1 MIGTAIDFPIPLP
14 PERLFAMV
22 SGTRTFTL
30 EDTFLEPQVL
40 KPPPT
45 RHALLAFLLVLA
57 AVIHIGTAGWGHLYD
72 GVEGQLTGG
81 AREMLESKQ
90 WLLPTNNGAP
100 QLETPP
106 LAYWT
111 LALSY
116 KIFGVTPTAARIP
129 IALAM
134 IGSVA
139 LTFLIGERLAGYWRG
154 FAAGLI
160 HLCSGGA
167 FLLGRM
173 VSPDPFFVLFIAGGI
188 YCLVCG
194 YQRRKFRWAWFAVFW
209 FFSSLAF
216 LTKGPAAILYLGGIC
231 LLLAIFFREA
241 RLRFR
246 LLFHW
251 SYLLL
256 FVVITAPWFVWT
268 QNQFPA
274 FLSSLLISANETALP
289 RGQFLLRHFA
299 WWFPALFLI
308 LPALFFAPS
317 KVLRPHEMTFADAL
331 PLCWVGIAFLPLFLG
346 ERQAQSA
353 LTTMPPFAL
362 FAACAWERTVPP
374 FRIAGIAVALLAG
387 GAFVAI
393 SCLAPG
399 GFYSIVFGTLPGE
412 ESRYFGHMAP
422 IALLVL
428 LVFSLPALFFAFKE
442 REELALFLVLGS
454 MVPIGFGLA
463 EGVSRSASRFSM
475 AGAAQFLNPRLG
487 QNGEVLYEGPLR
499 RSNSLSFYLNKK
511 YFIVNQK
518 PGPFEQDAA
527 SQNKYLD
534 EHFVLEAWNRSN
546 PIYFII
552 EEHRVDYWRRL
563 IIDRVHIYRHVT
575 TSGTRVVLSNEL

>member
-1 MIGTAIDFPIPLP
+1 
-14 PERLFAMV
+14 MV
-22 SGTRTFTL
+22 SGARAFTL
-30 EDTFLEPQVL
+30 EDTFLAPQIL
-40 KPPPT
+40 NPPPT

-57 AVIHIGTAGWGHLYD
+57 AVLHIGTAGWGDLYD
-72 GVEGQLTGG
+72 GVEGELAGG

-90 WLLPTNNGAP
+90 RLLPTNNGVP
-100 QLETPP
+100 QLQTPP

-111 LALSY
+111 IALSY

-139 LTFLIGERLAGYWRG
+139 LIFLIGERLAGYWRG

-173 VSPDPFFVLFIAGGI
+173 VAPDSFFALFIAGAT

-209 FFSSLAF
+209 FCSSLAC
-216 LTKGPAAILYLGGIC
+216 LTKGPVAILYLGGIC

-256 FVVITAPWFVWT
+256 FAVITVPWFVWT
-268 QNQFPA
+268 QNHFPG

-289 RGQFLLRHFA
+289 RGQFLLRHLA

-308 LPALFFAPS
+308 LPGLYFAPS
-317 KVLRPHEMTFADAL
+317 KILRWREMTFADAL
-331 PLCWVGIAFLPLFLG
+331 PLCWLGIAFLPLFIG
-346 ERQAQSA
+346 DRQAHSA
-353 LTTMPPFAL
+353 LAAMPPFAL
-362 FAACAWERTVPP
+362 FAACAWERTSPP

-387 GAFVAI
+387 GALTTMA
-393 SCLAPG
+393 CLAPRR
-399 GFYSIVFGTLPGE
+399 FYAITFGTTAGE
-412 ESRYFGHMAP
+412 ESRYFHHMAP
-422 IALLVL
+422 VALFIL
-428 LVFSLPALFFAFKE
+428 LVFSLAALFFVIKQ

-463 EGVSRSASRFSM
+463 ESVSRSAYRFSM
-475 AGAAQFLNPRLG
+475 AGAARFLNPRLE

-499 RSNSLSFYLNKK
+499 SANSLSFYLNKR
-511 YFIVNQK
+511 FFLVNQK
-518 PGPFEQDAA
+518 PGPFEQDPA
-527 SQNKYLD
+527 SQSKYLD
-534 EHFVLEAWNRSN
+534 EHFVLEAWDRSN

-552 EEHRVDYWRRL
+552 EQDRLPYWRTL
-563 IIDRVHIYRHVT
+563 IIDRVHIYRQVT